1 MAVQADHADFALMDY
16 VQAREKLAAQ
26 LAPSTVLRFSVLGP
40 VYPALGCGKLRVLR
54 VRPMGRAAEVPEP
67 ETIEVIAGYESYERL
82 EF

>member
-1 MAVQADHADFALMDY
+1 MASQANHADFALMEY
-16 VQAREKLAAQ
+16 VQARELLASQ
-26 LAPSTVLRFSVLGP
+26 LAPTTVLRFCLLGP

-54 VRPMGRAAEVPEP
+54 VRPVDAGAQAPQA